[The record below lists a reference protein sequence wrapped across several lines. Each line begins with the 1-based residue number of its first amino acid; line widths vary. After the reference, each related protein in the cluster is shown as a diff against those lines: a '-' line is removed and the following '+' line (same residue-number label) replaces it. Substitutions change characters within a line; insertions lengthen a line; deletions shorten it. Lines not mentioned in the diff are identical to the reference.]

1 MKAKIRIATLKL
13 SLDKQLINIL
23 ALIKCQVI
31 NQTSY
36 EFNINIW
43 RTASTFYSQYGKSI
57 YKINAAHISII
68 SNKTAST
75 EF

>member
-13 SLDKQLINIL
+13 SLGKQLINIL

-36 EFNINIW
+36 EFNINI
-43 RTASTFYSQYGKSI
+43 
-57 YKINAAHISII
+57 
-68 SNKTAST
+68 
-75 EF
+75 